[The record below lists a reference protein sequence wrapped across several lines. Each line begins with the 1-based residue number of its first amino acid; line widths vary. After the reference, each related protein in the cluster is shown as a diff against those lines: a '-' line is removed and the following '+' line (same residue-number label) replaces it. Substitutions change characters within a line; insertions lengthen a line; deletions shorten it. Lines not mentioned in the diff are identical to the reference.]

1 MDADLALRLEQ
12 YNPWL
17 VEPGVWPGAADRYLP
32 EQVIPRRAGI
42 TLRKNRV
49 SLVVGPRQA
58 GKSTMIWL
66 GLRGLERPPLLVNLD
81 DPLLRAMCDSGA
93 GFLSA
98 LPAPQG
104 RFCALFFDEVQRH
117 PEAALF
123 LKSLADLKPGVPVV
137 ATGSSSFHLRA
148 GTRESL
154 AGRASRCILYPL
166 SIAEAE
172 AGLAAV
178 PPHRH
183 TLVMKEWLERF
194 LVYGGYPE
202 VWTGPDD
209 RSRQSL
215 LLDLVD
221 TLVLRDASD
230 AYGIRNPTAFRTLLR
245 LAAGQI
251 GSLLNMSEHAAVA
264 GVSVSTVRE
273 YYGILEDSHILKLV
287 RPYRGA
293 RRSELISAP
302 KAFFVDNGLRNVLHG
317 RFEPF
322 EARGDRGPLFEN
334 LVFSELIKTL
344 SPGEELHFWR
354 TQNGAEVDFV
364 ASGPQGIL
372 PIEAKSTA
380 MPRPAVTRSLRSFID
395 AYRPPCALVVNLTLD
410 ANLDLG
416 GTEVRFRPISRL
428 SAELSAAGFGAAS

>member
-1 MDADLALRLEQ
+1 MDSNLALRLEQ

-17 VEPGVWPGAADRYLP
+17 VDPGAWPAGAARHLP
-32 EQVIPRRAGI
+32 ERVIPRRTGVA
-42 TLRKNRV
+42 LRNNRV

-66 GLRGLERPPLLVNLD
+66 GLDGLGRPPLLVNLD
-81 DPLLRAMCDSGA
+81 DPLLRALCDSGA

-98 LPAPQG
+98 IPAPKA
-104 RFCALFFDEVQRH
+104 RFGALFFDEVQRH

-123 LKSLADLKPGVPVV
+123 LKSLADLKPGLPIV

-166 SIAEAE
+166 SFAEVGAD
-172 AGLAAV
+172 LTAV
-178 PPHRH
+178 PPHRSA
-183 TLVMKEWLERF
+183 MAEQERLERL

-209 RSRQSL
+209 RSRQTL

-245 LAAGQI
+245 LAAGQV
-251 GSLLNMSEHAAVA
+251 GSLLNMSEQAAVA
-264 GVSVSTVRE
+264 GISVATVRE
-273 YYGILEDSHILKLV
+273 YYGILEDSHIVKLI
-287 RPYRGA
+287 RPYRGS

-302 KAFFVDNGLRNVLHG
+302 KAFFIDNGLRNVLHG

-322 EARGDRGPLFEN
+322 ETRGDRGPLFEN
-334 LVFSELIKTL
+334 LVFSELLKAL
-344 SPGEELHFWR
+344 APGEDLFFWR

-364 ASGPQGIL
+364 ASGPQGII
-372 PIEAKSTA
+372 PIEAKATA
-380 MPRPAVTRSLRSFID
+380 MPRPVLTRSLRSFIE
-395 AYRPPCALVVNLTLD
+395 AYRPQRALVVNLALEAD
-410 ANLDLG
+410 IDLG
-416 GTEVRFRPISRL
+416 GTQVRFRPIARL
-428 SAELSAAGFGAAS
+428 FQELSAAGFGIAQ